1 MYMYMYV
8 VCIYIYDMYV
18 CTYVRT
24 SVRRYVCMYIY
35 IYIVNKAR
43 DLGIS
48 TQKKNVFFQ
57 FATFLRV

>member
-1 MYMYMYV
+1 MYMYRYMYV

-24 SVRRYVCMYIY
+24 YVGMYVCIY

-43 DLGIS
+43 DLVIS